1 MKKIMAAN
9 DVFEVEK
16 ALDVVMEEHL
26 KLPLNLAL
34 KLVKIK
40 REVSETASYIAS
52 RVVEIIP
59 KIGGAGVNEL
69 TDQEKFLYSGVM
81 ASQVEVDTHGLA
93 ESDFSDIAD
102 VLVELGV
109 AEKIALL
116 F

>member
-16 ALDVVMEEHL
+16 ALDIVMEEHL

-40 REVSETASYIAS
+40 HELSETTGYIAS

-59 KIGGAGVNEL
+59 KIGEPSRTEL
-69 TDQEKFLYSGVM
+69 TDQEKFLYGSVM
-81 ASQVEVDTHGLA
+81 ASQVEVDTHDLA
-93 ESDFSDIAD
+93 ESDFSDVGSVFVD
-102 VLVELGV
+102 LGV
-109 AEKIALL
+109 AEKIGLL